1 MATTGGGWL
10 FFPGQVVA
18 TRGAIEALQA
28 AGQSPLEF
36 LSRHVRGDWGELD
49 AEDQASNEQALQ
61 DGSRLLSAY
70 VTRGG
75 VKLWIITEAA
85 DESGGRPA
93 TTLLLPDEY

>member
-1 MATTGGGWL
+1 MATTGGGWR

-18 TRGAIEALQA
+18 TPGAIEALQA
-28 AGQSPLEF
+28 AGQS
-36 LSRHVRGDWGELD
+36 GELD

-70 VTRGG
+70 VTRVG

-85 DESGGRPA
+85 DDSGCRPA